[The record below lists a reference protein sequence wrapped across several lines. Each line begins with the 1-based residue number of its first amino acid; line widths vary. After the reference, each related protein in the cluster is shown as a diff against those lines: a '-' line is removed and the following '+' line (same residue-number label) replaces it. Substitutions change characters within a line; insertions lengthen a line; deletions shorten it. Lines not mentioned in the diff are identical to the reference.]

1 MLDDL
6 VKGQTRR
13 ALSKQDRI
21 RVKVADRVTALTRK
35 VVLYDA
41 FRQLMQPLAVPS
53 SPLRRKL
60 SRRRPS

>member
-1 MLDDL
+1 MLDHL

-21 RVKVADRVTALTRK
+21 RIEFADRVTALTRN

-41 FRQLMQPLAVPS
+41 LRQLMRPLPLAS
-53 SPLRRKL
+53 SPLRR
-60 SRRRPS
+60 